1 MQMYRIL
8 YRKAIAGALCLSL
21 SFPALASEGKTG
33 VRVTDPKLTKNDAV
47 MSVSMKIDFPGLK
60 VKSTGATVL
69 TPMIVNGTDTLR
81 LHPVGIYGRTSWFM
95 SQRNDRM
102 PLDAGDDLMMR
113 YGGSMEPIAYSQ
125 HVDYAEWMNGSDLI
139 VERADYGCA
148 GCSEGAEVSELARY
162 KNVIYKPAFIYRQPV
177 AEPVK
182 RRALEGKS
190 FVDFPVDQTIIYPE
204 YRNNT
209 RELAVIRATIDTV
222 RNDPDATIDS
232 VWLKGWAS
240 PESPYSHNTDLA
252 VGRTRALKQYIQ
264 RMYNFT
270 GVVMLTD
277 YEPENWIGLK
287 RFVEDSN
294 LEHRDEILAMIDLDM
309 DPDAKEAK
317 IKRTYPDEY
326 RFMLRE
332 YYPALRRTDYRVS
345 YHIRQF
351 TDPREILKVMREHPQ
366 KLSLSEFYAAA
377 SILEPGS
384 PEYTEVFET
393 AVRMYPH
400 DGVANLNAA
409 NAAMQRGDLA
419 SAAKYLDR
427 AGDSPEA
434 TYAKGVLA
442 ALNGDFAT
450 GIRRMEE
457 AVGQGLKAEP
467 GILDHVREA
476 AQYAN

>member
-8 YRKAIAGALCLSL
+8 YRKAIAGVLCLSL
-21 SFPALASEGKTG
+21 SFPALADEGKAG
-33 VRVTDPKLTKNDAV
+33 IRVTDPKLVKNDAV
-47 MSVSMKIDFPGLK
+47 MSVSMHIDFPGLK

-69 TPMIVNGTDTLR
+69 TPMIVNGTDTLK
-81 LHPVGIYGRTSWFM
+81 LPPLGIYGRTSWYM

-102 PLDAGDDLMMR
+102 PADASEEHILR
-113 YGGSMEPIAYSQ
+113 YEKNLGSVSYSQ
-125 HVDYAEWMNGSDLI
+125 HVDYADWMNGSELI

-148 GCSEGAEVSELARY
+148 GCSEGSEVSELARY
-162 KNVIYKPAFIYRQPV
+162 KNVVYQPTLV
-177 AEPVK
+177 YQKAIAEPVK

-190 FVDFPVDQTIIYPE
+190 FVDFPVDQTVIYPE

-209 RELAVIRATIDTV
+209 RELERIRATIDTV

-252 VGRTRALKQYIQ
+252 IGRTRALKQYIQ

-270 GVVMLTD
+270 GVAMLTD
-277 YEPENWIGLK
+277 YEPENWIGLR

-294 LEHRDEILAMIDLDM
+294 LEHRSEILAMIDLDM

-317 IKRTYPDEY
+317 IKRTYPEEY
-326 RFMLRE
+326 RFMLQT

-351 TDPREILKVMREHPQ
+351 TDPWEILKVMREHPQ

-377 SILEPGS
+377 SVLEPGS
-384 PEYTEVFET
+384 SEYMDVFET
-393 AVRMYPH
+393 AVRMYPS

-409 NAAMQRGDLA
+409 NAAMQRSDLS
-419 SAAKYLDR
+419 SAARYLDK
-427 AGDSPEA
+427 AGDSAEA
-434 TYAKGVLA
+434 VYARGVLSALQGDYDKALEIMEQA
-442 ALNGDFAT
+442 ARKGMDTTPMREHL
-450 GIRRMEE
+450 ME
-457 AVGQGLKAEP
+457 VKKY
-467 GILDHVREA
+467 R
-476 AQYAN
+476 